1 MHILRKH
8 HTVNNHVL
16 RFHIITGGPG
26 SGKSSI
32 IEGLRQ
38 RGFASAPEAG
48 RAIIQDQMAIEGR
61 ALPWADR
68 MLFAELMLSWDIRS
82 YRLAAEHNGP
92 VFFDRGIPDVL
103 GYLRL
108 SNLSVPEHMN
118 KAAAVFPYN
127 PTVFV
132 APPWKEIFH
141 QDRERKQDFNE
152 AVRTYEAL
160 ASMYEELGY
169 ELVGLPQGPVD
180 DRVGFILGR
189 VGAAR
194 LL

>member
-1 MHILRKH
+1 M
-8 HTVNNHVL
+8 NHDAQ

-38 RGFASAPEAG
+38 RGFESAPEAG
-48 RAIIQDQMAIEGR
+48 RAIIQDQLAIGGR

-68 MLFAELMLSWDIRS
+68 LLFAELMLSWDIRS
-82 YRLAAEHNGP
+82 YRLAEEHQAT

-103 GYLRL
+103 GYLSL
-108 SNLSVPEHMN
+108 SDIPVPGHMN
-118 KAAAVFPYN
+118 KAAALFPYN
-127 PTVFV
+127 RTVFI

-141 QDRERKQDFNE
+141 QDRERKQDFDE

-160 ASMYEELGY
+160 AAVYEGLGY
-169 ELVGLPQGPVD
+169 ELVPVPKGSID
-180 DRVGFILGR
+180 NRVQFILDRVR
-189 VGAAR
+189 SAR
-194 LL
+194 PL